1 MERVAFVKS
10 FLLFAMVFSFLTMAF
25 ADTKDCVI
33 RINYDVT
40 PEGANDLKASISQK
54 KLDSPTLKITG
65 DVGSHPWVQEES
77 KKSKGECE
85 LIARSKCKT
94 TDSTIISKT
103 VVVHQGSAL
112 VNKFF
117 CKRGEEL
124 VAQFPGA
131 EDKLIAE
138 RRKASKSARAPAS
151 Q

>member
-1 MERVAFVKS
+1 MERTAFVK
-10 FLLFAMVFSFLTMAF
+10 FILLFAMVFSFTKAAL
-25 ADTKDCVI
+25 ADSKDCII

-40 PEGANDLKASISQK
+40 AEGADELKASLSEK
-54 KLDSPTLKITG
+54 KLDSPTLKITA
-65 DVGSHPWVQEES
+65 DVGTHPWLQEES

-94 TDSTIISKT
+94 TDSTINSKT
-103 VVVHQGSAL
+103 VVVHQGSVF

-124 VAQFPGA
+124 VAQFASP
-131 EDKLIAE
+131 EEKLIAE
-138 RRKASKSARAPAS
+138 RRKAVKSARAPAS